1 MNHDGCQKHKFLVFF
16 LKKEEEKKV
25 VQSGTVIIITDLG
38 FGVFGEILLR
48 VNMNHRVS
56 ATLIRS
62 GTQGVQ

>member
-1 MNHDGCQKHKFLVFF
+1 MMDVKNISFCLFVF
-16 LKKEEEKKV
+16 KKKG
-25 VQSGTVIIITDLG
+25 GTVIIVTDLG

-48 VNMNHRVS
+48 VNMNHRVT

>member
-1 MNHDGCQKHKFLVFF
+1 MNHDGCQKHKFLFVF
-16 LKKEEEKKV
+16 LKKKG
-25 VQSGTVIIITDLG
+25 GTVIIVTDLG

-48 VNMNHRVS
+48 VNMNHRVT

>member
-1 MNHDGCQKHKFLVFF
+1 MMDVKNISFCLFF
-16 LKKEEEKKV
+16 KKKKG
-25 VQSGTVIIITDLG
+25 GTVIIVTDLG

-48 VNMNHRVS
+48 VNMNHRVT

>member
-1 MNHDGCQKHKFLVFF
+1 MMDVKNISFCLVFF
-16 LKKEEEKKV
+16 FKKG
-25 VQSGTVIIITDLG
+25 GTVIIVTDLG

-48 VNMNHRVS
+48 VNMNHRVT

>member
-1 MNHDGCQKHKFLVFF
+1 MMDVKNISFCLFV
-16 LKKEEEKKV
+16 LKKKG
-25 VQSGTVIIITDLG
+25 GTVIIVTDLG

-48 VNMNHRVS
+48 VNMNHRVT

>member
-1 MNHDGCQKHKFLVFF
+1 MMDVKNISFCLFFF
-16 LKKEEEKKV
+16 LKKG
-25 VQSGTVIIITDLG
+25 GTVIIVTDLG

-48 VNMNHRVS
+48 VNMNHRVT

>member
-1 MNHDGCQKHKFLVFF
+1 MNHDGCQKHKFLFVFF
-16 LKKEEEKKV
+16 LKKG
-25 VQSGTVIIITDLG
+25 GTVIIVTDLG

-48 VNMNHRVS
+48 VNMNHRVT

>member
-1 MNHDGCQKHKFLVFF
+1 MNHDGCQKHKFLFVCF
-16 LKKEEEKKV
+16 LKKG
-25 VQSGTVIIITDLG
+25 GTVIIVTDLG

-48 VNMNHRVS
+48 VNMNHRVT

>member
-1 MNHDGCQKHKFLVFF
+1 MMDVKNISFCLV
-16 LKKEEEKKV
+16 LKKKKG
-25 VQSGTVIIITDLG
+25 GTVIIVTDLG

-48 VNMNHRVS
+48 VNMNHRVT